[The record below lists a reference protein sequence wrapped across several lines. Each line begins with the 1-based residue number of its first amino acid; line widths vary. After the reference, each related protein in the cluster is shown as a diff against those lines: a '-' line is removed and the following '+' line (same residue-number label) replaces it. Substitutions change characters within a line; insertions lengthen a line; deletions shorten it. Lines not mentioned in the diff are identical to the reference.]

1 MIKKPDEKK
10 DDLVIID
17 EKDIMPSVEKL
28 KKQIIDKYKE
38 RVKCVVIMGSVAR
51 GEFQKKSDVD
61 LFVVIDD
68 TEQPIEFEEKTKID
82 NDIVKMAQ
90 DISLAISVQPLYT
103 LTEFM
108 DFARVAHPII
118 YNFIKEGKAIY
129 DTGFFTPFKRLLEMG
144 KIPATRE
151 AVESYMDGAPKKIMR
166 AKTVKLLMLAEDCYY
181 AILNTAQA
189 VLMFMGL
196 EPPVPNKAYDEVMK
210 YLVEP
215 GLLEQKYADWLRE
228 IIDVRKKI
236 EHKELMDATGAFV
249 DEWIDKSDEF
259 INKMYDLLSILESRK
274 KEKVLE
280 RTHEVMHKAVAA
292 ALGSLKRMPEDEKK
306 MGDAFKR
313 EIVDKNIIDGYYW
326 DVWQKIE
333 VMRGLA
339 EKHKAEKLDEK
350 EVYRMREYVR
360 NLIRDLSKVIKE
372 DKK

>member
-1 MIKKPDEKK
+1 MIKKPEQKK
-10 DDLVIID
+10 EELVTID
-17 EKDIMPSVEKL
+17 SKDIMPNVEKL
-28 KKQIIDKYKE
+28 KKQVIDKYKE
-38 RVKCVVIMGSVAR
+38 RIKCIVIMGSVAR
-51 GEFQKKSDVD
+51 GEFQQKSDVD

-68 TEQPIEFEEKTKID
+68 TDKPIEMDEKARID
-82 NDIVKMAQ
+82 SDIVKMAQ

-118 YNFIKEGKAIY
+118 YNFTKEGKAIY

-196 EPPVPNKAYDEVMK
+196 EPPVPNKAHDEVIK

-215 GLLEQKYADWLRE
+215 GILEQKYADWLRD
-228 IIDVRKKI
+228 IIEVRKKI
-236 EHKELMDATGAFV
+236 EHKELMDVTGAFV

-259 INKMYDLLSILESRK
+259 INKMYDLLSILETRK

-280 RTHEVMHKAVAA
+280 RTYDVMRKAAIS
-292 ALGSLKRMPEDEKK
+292 ALSSLKKMPEDEKK
-306 MGDAFKR
+306 VSETFKR
-313 EIVDKNIIDGYYW
+313 EIVDKHMVDGYYW
-326 DVWQKIE
+326 DMWKKIE
-333 VMRGLA
+333 IMKDLA
-339 EKHKAEKLDEK
+339 DKHKVDKLDEK

-360 NLIRDLSKVIKE
+360 NLIRDLSRAIKE
-372 DKK
+372 DKN

>member
-1 MIKKPDEKK
+1 MIKKPEQKK
-10 DDLVIID
+10 EELVTID
-17 EKDIMPSVEKL
+17 SKDIMPNVEKL
-28 KKQIIDKYKE
+28 KKQVIDKYKE
-38 RVKCVVIMGSVAR
+38 RIKCIVIMGSVAR
-51 GEFQKKSDVD
+51 GEFQQKSDVD

-68 TEQPIEFEEKTKID
+68 TDKPIEMDEKARID
-82 NDIVKMAQ
+82 SDIVKMAQ

-196 EPPVPNKAYDEVMK
+196 EPPVPNKAHDEVIK

-215 GLLEQKYADWLRE
+215 GILEQKYADWLRD
-228 IIDVRKKI
+228 IIEVRKKI
-236 EHKELMDATGAFV
+236 EHKELMDVTGAFV

-259 INKMYDLLSILESRK
+259 INKMYDLLSILETRK

-280 RTHEVMHKAVAA
+280 RTYDVMRKAAIS
-292 ALGSLKRMPEDEKK
+292 ALSSLKKMPEDEKK
-306 MGDAFKR
+306 VSETFKR
-313 EIVDKNIIDGYYW
+313 EIVDKHMVDGYYW
-326 DVWQKIE
+326 DMWKKIE
-333 VMRGLA
+333 IMKDLA
-339 EKHKAEKLDEK
+339 DKHKVDKLDEK

-360 NLIRDLSKVIKE
+360 NLIRDLSRAIKE
-372 DKK
+372 DKN